1 MKIIETSKGVIRLVD
16 YLAVTELSG
25 DEVSQE
31 QVDRICHR
39 YYWAGKYCAGKD
51 VLEAACGAGQG
62 LGYLAGLARSI
73 SAGDYSADILKI
85 ARDHYGDRI
94 PIQQFDAQEMPY
106 PDNSMDIIILFEAIY
121 YLPSADKFV
130 GQCRRILRDGG
141 KVLIA
146 TANKDLYD
154 FNPSPHSYQYYG
166 VVELNELFEK
176 YGFSTEFFGIAP
188 VDSLSLQQKILRPVK
203 RFAVKFGLIPKS
215 MAGKKFLKKLVF
227 GRLVK
232 MPAEIREG
240 MAPYAEPVKLPP
252 SQPDKKHKVIYCV
265 ATVQKKNA

>member
-51 VLEAACGAGQG
+51 VLEAACGTGQG
-62 LGYLAGLARSI
+62 LGYLAKLARSI
-73 SAGDYSADILKI
+73 SAGDYSDDILKI

-94 PIQQFDAQEMPY
+94 LIQQFDAQEMPY

-121 YLPSADKFV
+121 YLPSADKFI
-130 GQCRRILRDGG
+130 GQCRRVLRDGG

-154 FNPSPHSYQYYG
+154 FNPSPHSTKYYG
-166 VVELNELFEK
+166 VVELNDLFEK
-176 YGFSTEFFGIAP
+176 YGFTVEFFGNTRADK
-188 VDSLSLQQKILRPVK
+188 VSWRQKILRPAK
-203 RFAVKFGLIPKS
+203 KFAVEFGLMPKTNDS
-215 MAGKKFLKKLVF
+215 KKFFKRLVF
-227 GRLVK
+227 GKLEK
-232 MPAEIREG
+232 MPAEIEEG
-240 MAPYAEPVKLPP
+240 MIPYIEPAKIPP
-252 SQPDKKHKVIYCV
+252 SKPDEKHKVIYGA
-265 ATVQKKNA
+265 ATCHKSK